1 MTTTLDTRW
10 RQRLD
15 NFDKAYAKLSEAVV
29 MLQEF
34 KGTALAQYDL
44 MCEGLVQRF
53 EFTHELAWNVMKD
66 YEEYQ
71 GDFEVRG
78 SRDAM
83 RKALAIGLISDAT
96 WMESINDRN
105 RTSHSYDSAILV
117 EVVEAIINQYYPL
130 LTDFHKVMHTIE

>member
-34 KGTALAQYDL
+34 KGTALAKYDL

-53 EFTHELAWNVMKD
+53 EFTHELAWNVI
-66 YEEYQ
+66 
-71 GDFEVRG
+71 RT
-78 SRDAM
+78 M
-83 RKALAIGLISDAT
+83 RNIRAT
-96 WMESINDRN
+96 LRCVAQEMPCAK
-105 RTSHSYDSAILV
+105 H
-117 EVVEAIINQYYPL
+117 
-130 LTDFHKVMHTIE
+130 